1 MSESAGCGHRQLWEC
16 ATLGGR
22 RGFRCPLPGSGHV
35 GVWQRL
41 RAAAQEDS
49 GSDSDSGS
57 LWGSHSQGPFRLG
70 ALRSD
75 GGKTSPPQLEG
86 SQGTEGPGHFVWSVG
101 VSARRCWES
110 PGSGWGLRFKRRR
123 GHGRTGTSLLSLQ
136 GALSQLWPG
145 KGPQRGWGSLLG
157 HLQLLPAAQQG
168 EGPHQPAKW
177 WTMLQTL

>member
-1 MSESAGCGHRQLWEC
+1 MLAVGTGSFGNVPLWE
-16 ATLGGR
+16 GGGVPLPTAR
-22 RGFRCPLPGSGHV
+22 FWSRWGVAEAVGSSSGRQWQGTWLFVGEPLPGPFQV
-35 GVWQRL
+35 GCSQVR
-41 RAAAQEDS
+41 
-49 GSDSDSGS
+49 
-57 LWGSHSQGPFRLG
+57 WGKDKPPSEGCQGM
-70 ALRSD
+70 
-75 GGKTSPPQLEG
+75 
-86 SQGTEGPGHFVWSVG
+86 EGPGHFVWSVG

-177 WTMLQTL
+177 GTMLQTL